1 MAFKSNFKKILALAL
16 GIASFGANSKNNVY
30 AKSQSWIANNPVKS
44 ALIGAL
50 GLAGIIG
57 AEEIIRRNFFNEK
70 FGYDAEKDCVYKRKS
85 GRVDIVIIGSSADE
99 RKQLIND
106 IKNNKKMAGHNGKE
120 YINGDGLTDY
130 LEARLARF
138 GTNHV
143 DSAGCLFV
151 SDERA
156 KISNWN
162 IIEKDLNKDN
172 PDEIA
177 NLLKNDVTM
186 AIFIAKEGEE
196 KKIDQIFYKS
206 LVSKVHGF
214 SYFESKQAVVKID
227 YSDPEHGYKRGA
239 IANGKGLPYHPIG
252 LELGNINGFSKVND
266 YLKDEIL
273 LYDTINKNY
282 AAGHALHYINVLG
295 KFGYPK
301 EEIENRIKKIEEN
314 NQKAAK
320 QGQEIKS
327 KVKELISRNKSVDE
341 ITKIIRE
348 SYKELD
354 IRRSDIEY
362 YAQNKA

>member
-1 MAFKSNFKKILALAL
+1 MAFKSNFKKILALVL
-16 GIASFGANSKNNVY
+16 GIASFGANSKNNVQ

-85 GRVDIVIIGSSADE
+85 GKVDIVIIGSSADE

-143 DSAGCLFV
+143 DSAGCLLV

-162 IIEKDLNKDN
+162 IIEKDLNKN
-172 PDEIA
+172 IPDEIA

-186 AIFIAKEGEE
+186 AIFIVKKGET
-196 KKIDQIFYKS
+196 KKIDEIFYKS

-214 SYFESKQAVVKID
+214 DYFGSERAVVKID
-227 YSDPEHGYKRGA
+227 YSNPEHSYKRGA

-252 LELGNINGFSKVND
+252 LELGDINGFSEVND

-282 AAGHALHYINVLG
+282 AAGHTLHYIHVLG
-295 KFGYPK
+295 KFGYSK
-301 EEIENRIKKIEEN
+301 EEIENRIKKIEEEH
-314 NQKAAK
+314 QKAAK
-320 QGQEIKS
+320 H
-327 KVKELISRNKSVDE
+327 
-341 ITKIIRE
+341 
-348 SYKELD
+348 
-354 IRRSDIEY
+354 
-362 YAQNKA
+362 

>member
-1 MAFKSNFKKILALAL
+1 MAFKSNFKKILALVL
-16 GIASFGANSKNNVY
+16 GIASFGANSKNNVQ

-57 AEEIIRRNFFNEK
+57 AGEIIRRNFFNEK

-85 GRVDIVIIGSSADE
+85 GKVDIVIIGSSADE

-106 IKNNKKMAGHNGKE
+106 IKNNKKMAGHDLKE
-120 YINGDGLTDY
+120 DINGDGLTDY

-143 DSAGCLFV
+143 DSAKCLFV

-186 AIFIAKEGEE
+186 AIFIVKKGET
-196 KKIDQIFYKS
+196 KKIDEIFYKS

-214 SYFESKQAVVKID
+214 DYFGSERAID
-227 YSDPEHGYKRGA
+227 YSDPEHGYERGA
-239 IANGKGLPYHPIG
+239 IENGKGLPYHPIG
-252 LELGNINGFSKVND
+252 LELGNINGFSLINN
-266 YLKDEIL
+266 YLRDEIL

-282 AAGHALHYINVLG
+282 AAGHALYYIDVLD
-295 KFGYPK
+295 KFGYSK
-301 EEIENRIKKIEEN
+301 EEVENRIKKIKEN

-320 QGQEIKS
+320 QVQEIKS
-327 KVKELISRNKSVDE
+327 KVKELISQNKSVYE

-354 IRRSDIEY
+354 IRRSDIEVLC
-362 YAQNKA
+362 AK